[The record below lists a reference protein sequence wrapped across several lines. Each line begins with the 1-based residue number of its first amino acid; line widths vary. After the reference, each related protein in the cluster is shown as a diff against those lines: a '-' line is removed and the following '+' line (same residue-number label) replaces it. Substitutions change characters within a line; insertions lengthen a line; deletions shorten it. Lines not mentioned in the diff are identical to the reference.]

1 MKSIFYDVG
10 PSLLVS
16 IKHHLNHNTAESD
29 IRRAVALLVERL
41 GRSAVYDDPRELAE
55 FRRDIQSISDA
66 LTPELPHDNLL
77 TLAESAAQAL
87 ETQNR
92 QVAGRI
98 GREHRIFH
106 EIVQTIYSSLAKIA
120 GESGECVRALERI
133 DRDLGSGTGFMD
145 LPSLKLHLET
155 CLTAVGEQIEH
166 ERAAA
171 KSTIEKLQMVIEEL
185 RGSAGGRPDRKSAS
199 AASAGRDQN
208 ACVAAI
214 AEAIRKGT
222 RHFVVV
228 MVVNR
233 IQPIN
238 ARFGREAGD
247 WMLGRFREHVESQI
261 LASDRLF
268 RWTGPAMVALLER
281 PKALDEVRGVVK
293 RMLDTPIDETY
304 EIGERSILIP
314 ISAAWSIFM
323 LTPEA
328 GAAERQIQTFIAS
341 QYCRDFV

>member
-1 MKSIFYDVG
+1 M
-10 PSLLVS
+10 LVS
-16 IKHHLNHNTAESD
+16 IKHHLNHNASESD

-41 GRSAVYDDPRELAE
+41 GRSAVDDDPRESAA

-66 LTPELPHDNLL
+66 LTPELPHDNVL
-77 TLAESAAQAL
+77 TLAECAAQTL
-87 ETQNR
+87 ETHNR

-98 GREHRIFH
+98 GRQHRDFQ
-106 EIVQTIYSSLAKIA
+106 EIVRTIYSSLLKIA
-120 GESGECVRALERI
+120 GESSESVRALERI
-133 DRDLGSGTGFMD
+133 DRELERGSGFMD

-155 CLTAVGEQIEH
+155 CLTGVREQIER
-166 ERAAA
+166 EKAAA
-171 KSTIEKLQMVIEEL
+171 KSTIEKLQMVIEGL
-185 RGSAGGRPDRKSAS
+185 RDSAGGRPDRKSA
-199 AASAGRDQN
+199 AGASAGRDQN
-208 ACVAAI
+208 ACVTAI
-214 AEAIRKGT
+214 DEAIRKGT

-247 WMLGRFREHVESQI
+247 WMLERFRKHVESQI
-261 LASDRLF
+261 LESDRLF
-268 RWTGPAMVALLER
+268 RWTGPAMVALIER
-281 PKALDEVRGVVK
+281 PKALDEVRGMAK

-304 EIGERSILIP
+304 EVGERSILIP

-328 GAAERQIQTFIAS
+328 GAAEKQIQTFIAS